1 MSLEDLAMKHPAAI
15 GPIAQGMKELSG
27 RLEAAHRQMTE
38 GIVKALEIATKG
50 NLDPRDVEMQL
61 TQAMRAR
68 AGRDLMVALTTHL
81 PRCARA
87 ARTCS
92 APPAGRP
99 TTRHREGRHDR
110 RLSRRFSL

>member
-27 RLEAAHRQMTE
+27 RREAAHRQMTE

-68 AGRDLMVALTTHL
+68 AGRDLMVALTYAFAEVRQSRPHL
-81 PRCARA
+81 FS
-87 ARTCS
+87 T
-92 APPAGRP
+92 AGRTPYNP
-99 TTRHREGRHDR
+99 TPGGPA
-110 RLSRRFSL
+110 